1 MRIEASKEG
10 SNAGRFAGGQDVEN
24 ENEDERENDREGH
37 TFGDHPYIRG
47 GHPSRSPFREG
58 SSNELTNP

>member
-24 ENEDERENDREGH
+24 ENEDERENDREAILSG
-37 TFGDHPYIRG
+37 TTLTSEG
-47 GHPSRSPFREG
+47 GIPVEVLFVKAFP
-58 SSNELTNP
+58 TN

>member
-24 ENEDERENDREGH
+24 ETRTSARTIGRAILSGTTLTSEGGIPVEVL
-37 TFGDHPYIRG
+37 FVKAFP
-47 GHPSRSPFREG
+47 
-58 SSNELTNP
+58 TN